1 MWGARRDVINR
12 VEHGI
17 AHLVDT
23 VIHFYH
29 ASGMIRLAVS
39 YDEFDVEA
47 TLAYAGRPFLVS
59 ERRPT
64 LDEIADTDDGHLR
77 FTGYMLL
84 QSADTVRVTEEY
96 GNTLVRLHYL

>member
-1 MWGARRDVINR
+1 MLATVDPRGFTDFIERNAAMWGARRDVISR

-23 VIHFYH
+23 VIQFYH

-47 TLAYAGRPFLVS
+47 TLARC
-59 ERRPT
+59 RR
-64 LDEIADTDDGHLR
+64 
-77 FTGYMLL
+77 
-84 QSADTVRVTEEY
+84 
-96 GNTLVRLHYL
+96 

>member
-1 MWGARRDVINR
+1 VISR

-47 TLAYAGRPFLVS
+47 TLARC
-59 ERRPT
+59 RR
-64 LDEIADTDDGHLR
+64 
-77 FTGYMLL
+77 
-84 QSADTVRVTEEY
+84 
-96 GNTLVRLHYL
+96 